1 MHDIAV
7 KICGITNIEDALFAV
22 EAGADALGFIFA
34 KKSPR
39 LVDRKIVKTIIKQIP
54 PFVTTVGVFVNEP
67 IDVVQDIVG
76 YCGIDIVQLHGNE
89 SPQYC
94 SQFNKRVIKAF
105 RIQDAASL
113 LELPKYHVCGYL
125 LDTFVE
131 GADGGTGKQ
140 FDWNLATEA
149 KKYGRII
156 LAGGLNPE
164 NVAEAIVQVKPYWVD
179 FSSGVECLLGKKN
192 RAKMVEFVRR
202 VKLKVA

>member
-1 MHDIAV
+1 MQTIAV
-7 KICGITNIEDALFAV
+7 KICGITNIEDALLAV

-34 KKSPR
+34 KKSSR
-39 LVDRKIVKTIIKQIP
+39 LVNEEIVKRIIKQIP
-54 PFVTTVGVFVNEP
+54 PFVTTVGVFVNESLN
-67 IDVVQDIVG
+67 VVQDIVE
-76 YCGIDIVQLHGNE
+76 YCSLDIVQLHGNE

-94 SQFNKRVIKAF
+94 SQLGRRVIKAF

-131 GADGGTGKQ
+131 GSDGGTGKR

-164 NVAEAIVQVKPYWVD
+164 NVAEAIVQIEPYGVD
-179 FSSGVECLLGKKN
+179 VSSGVECLPGKKD
-192 RAKMVEFVRR
+192 RAKMMEFVRR
-202 VKLKVA
+202 VNL

>member
-1 MHDIAV
+1 MQTIAV
-7 KICGITNIEDALFAV
+7 KICGITNIEDALLAV

-34 KKSPR
+34 KKSSR
-39 LVDRKIVKTIIKQIP
+39 LVNEEIVKRIIKQIP
-54 PFVTTVGVFVNEP
+54 PFVTTVGVFVNESLN
-67 IDVVQDIVG
+67 VVQDIVE
-76 YCGIDIVQLHGNE
+76 YCSLDIVKLHGNE

-94 SQFNKRVIKAF
+94 SQLGRRVIKAF

-131 GADGGTGKQ
+131 GSDGGTGKR

-164 NVAEAIVQVKPYWVD
+164 NVAEAIVQIEPYGVD
-179 FSSGVECLLGKKN
+179 VSSGVECLPGKKD
-192 RAKMVEFVRR
+192 RAKMMEFVRR
-202 VKLKVA
+202 VNL